1 MGALGRRFARA
12 LDVKVV
18 AIALAVALLLIF
30 GAFPIL
36 VLVLKA
42 FTAGDELTLENFSR
56 VYGNAA
62 NLRSVLMTVRT
73 AGLTMII
80 SLVISFPLAW
90 LVGRTDLPLKGI
102 FRTLIVTPYMI
113 PPFVGAIAWTYLANP
128 RIGYLNRIA
137 RDLFGLETAPLNI
150 YSVGGLVWV
159 FVLFY
164 FPFSFLAVSRALE
177 KMDPSLEEAAR
188 VSGSNTWRV
197 LRDITVPLMLP
208 ALIAGG
214 LLVFVAVASAFG
226 VPAII
231 GGPAN
236 LQVVTTR
243 IISYV
248 YIGTPEAL
256 RESTALATILLGMA
270 MTVLWFSNWYL
281 ARREYFTLG
290 GKSTH
295 PNQVELGVWRWPLA
309 LLFGLVCFV
318 FAVLPIGALV
328 VTSFIK
334 SMGQPLGAGNWSLHM
349 WEAVLQDSDTWRT
362 LKVSLLAAVITATI
376 GTAVGLL
383 IAYLKVKTRMKGRTI
398 PDFLATFTNATPG
411 IVVALGMIIAFSGNY
426 GLNLYGTLYILIA
439 AYFVHHLSFAVR
451 PASAALEQ
459 MHPSLEE
466 AALSSGAGWLRA
478 FKDVTMPLIAPSLIG
493 GWFLVFMPSF
503 YELTMSVLIFSPRS
517 RPVGV
522 YLYDL
527 ESYADPQAAAVL
539 SVLIL
544 VLVLVGN
551 SLMRWATRGR
561 VGI

>member
-1 MGALGRRFARA
+1 MRNRS
-12 LDVKVV
+12 LDMKAV
-18 AIALAVALLLIF
+18 AIALAVALLLLF
-30 GAFPIL
+30 GAFPIA
-36 VLVLKA
+36 VLVFKS
-42 FTAGDELTLENFSR
+42 FTAGDQFTLANFTK
-56 VYGNAA
+56 VYANSA
-62 NLRSVLMTVRT
+62 NLASVVTTVKV
-73 AGLTMII
+73 AGLTMLI
-80 SLVISFPLAW
+80 SVLISFPLAW
-90 LVGRTDLPLKGI
+90 LVGRTDLPLKDL

-113 PPFVGAIAWTYLANP
+113 PPFVGAIAWTYLCNP
-128 RIGYLNRIA
+128 RIGYLNRLA
-137 RDLFGLETAPLNI
+137 KALFGLEEAPMDI
-150 YSVGGLVWV
+150 YSMGGLVWV

-188 VSGSNTWRV
+188 ISGSGTWRV
-197 LRDITVPLMLP
+197 LRDITIPLTAP
-208 ALIAGG
+208 ALTAGA

-248 YIGTPEAL
+248 YVGTPEAL
-256 RESTALATILLGMA
+256 RESTALATVLLGMA

-281 ARREYFTLG
+281 ARREYFTLA
-290 GKSTH
+290 GKSTR
-295 PNQVELGVWRWPLA
+295 PVVVELGAWRWPLA
-309 LLFGLVCFV
+309 AAFGLVCFI
-318 FAVLPIGALV
+318 FAILPIGALV
-328 VTSFIK
+328 MTSFIK
-334 SMGQPLGAGNWSLHM
+334 SMGEPVGAGNWSLNT
-349 WEAVLQDSDTWRT
+349 WKAVLDDRDTWRT
-362 LKVSLLAAVITATI
+362 LRVSLGAAVATATL
-376 GTAVGLL
+376 ASLVGLL
-383 IAYLKVKTRMKGRTI
+383 IAYLKVKTRVRLRTV

-426 GLNLYGTLYILIA
+426 GINLYGTVYILIA

-451 PASAALEQ
+451 TAGAALEQ

-478 FKDVTMPLIAPSLIG
+478 FRDITVPLISPSLIG

-503 YELTMSVLIFSPRS
+503 YELTMSVLLFASKS

-544 VLVLVGN
+544 LLVLVGN
-551 SLMRWATRGR
+551 SLMRWATRGK